1 MATKK
6 AGKKGGAKK
15 KAAAK
20 GPSAAELKGLQRR
33 LNEDARLR
41 AQFLK
46 NPGAVLRK
54 AGVEV
59 GAAKERQ
66 LAQFTRDMTAPQREF
81 FGAEIRRE
89 ALALRIRITIIICIG
104 TTF

>member
-20 GPSAAELKGLQRR
+20 APSAADLKGLQKR

-46 NPGAVLRK
+46 DPGGVLRN

-59 GAAKERQ
+59 GATKERQ

-89 ALALRIRITIIICIG
+89 ALALRIRITIIIRIG
-104 TTF
+104 IAF